1 MNVIRSEL
9 CKWIIQLTTDP
20 RIPIIIP
27 IIQSI
32 YKIEDFAKS
41 TKNVG
46 ELINIINSN
55 KLYDCSYLFSVLSIQ
70 SNEQR

>member
-1 MNVIRSEL
+1 MQS
-9 CKWIIQLTTDP
+9 TTDP

-55 KLYDCSYLFSVLSIQ
+55 KLYGCSYILSVLSIQ
-70 SNEQR
+70 SNE

>member
-1 MNVIRSEL
+1 MQS
-9 CKWIIQLTTDP
+9 TTDP

-46 ELINIINSN
+46 ELINIINSS
-55 KLYDCSYLFSVLSIQ
+55 KLYDCSYILSVLSIQ
-70 SNEQR
+70 SNE

>member
-1 MNVIRSEL
+1 MQS
-9 CKWIIQLTTDP
+9 TTDP

-55 KLYDCSYLFSVLSIQ
+55 KLYDCSYILSVLSIQ
-70 SNEQR
+70 SNE

>member
-1 MNVIRSEL
+1 MQS
-9 CKWIIQLTTDP
+9 TTDP
-20 RIPIIIP
+20 RIPIIIL

-32 YKIEDFAKS
+32 YKIKDFAKI

-55 KLYDCSYLFSVLSIQ
+55 KLYDCSYILSVLSIQ
-70 SNEQR
+70 SNE

>member
-9 CKWIIQLTTDP
+9 LQVDYANTTDP

-55 KLYDCSYLFSVLSIQ
+55 KLYDCSYILSVLSIQ
-70 SNEQR
+70 SNE

>member
-1 MNVIRSEL
+1 MQS
-9 CKWIIQLTTDP
+9 TTDP

-32 YKIEDFAKS
+32 YKVEDFAKS

-55 KLYDCSYLFSVLSIQ
+55 KPYDCSYILSVLSIQ
-70 SNEQR
+70 SNE

>member
-1 MNVIRSEL
+1 MQS
-9 CKWIIQLTTDP
+9 TTDP

-32 YKIEDFAKS
+32 YKIEEFGKS
-41 TKNVG
+41 TKNVR

-55 KLYDCSYLFSVLSIQ
+55 ELYDCSYILSVLSIQ
-70 SNEQR
+70 SNE

>member
-1 MNVIRSEL
+1 MQS
-9 CKWIIQLTTDP
+9 TTDP

-32 YKIEDFAKS
+32 YKVEDFAKS

-46 ELINIINSN
+46 ELINIINSS
-55 KLYDCSYLFSVLSIQ
+55 KLYDCSYILSVLSIQ
-70 SNEQR
+70 SNE

>member
-1 MNVIRSEL
+1 MQS
-9 CKWIIQLTTDP
+9 TTDP
-20 RIPIIIP
+20 RIPIIIL

-32 YKIEDFAKS
+32 YKIKDFAKS

-55 KLYDCSYLFSVLSIQ
+55 KLYDCSYILSVLSIQ
-70 SNEQR
+70 SNE